1 MQAPCDRGMLAIWP
15 RASVGG
21 EYGMDEFTRRPSG
34 KFSDANVSIVE
45 FESKRIVGVNF
56 FAEVDLSRIEAYR
69 RDPANESGGRRV
81 PYTAFVVKA
90 TARALREFPYANARL
105 FPRFPKFLLG
115 TSTVRFTRADMAV
128 AVERSQPGMEGTAF
142 CDILRSADERSLGEI
157 SDWLQV
163 LSQATPENNQ
173 QWREFSRT
181 IERLPRWLASLAI
194 RMPCFLPSYWVKYRG
209 GAAVVS
215 SPAKYGVDAIGATWV
230 WPVGVSFGLVKDR
243 AVVRDGQIVA
253 CPTFM
258 LTMSFDR
265 RLMAGAQAAH
275 FFRRIVDLLES
286 PENELA

>member
-1 MQAPCDRGMLAIWP
+1 MENPDYFQ
-15 RASVGG
+15 S
-21 EYGMDEFTRRPSG
+21 PSG

-45 FESKRIVGVNF
+45 YESRRMVGVNF

-69 RDPANESGGRRV
+69 HDPKNESGGRRI

-90 TARALREFPYANARL
+90 AAKALTEFPYANARL
-105 FPRFPKFLLG
+105 FARFPAFLLG
-115 TSTVRFTRADMAV
+115 TSTVRFRRADMAV

-142 CDILRSADERSLGEI
+142 CDILRSADQRSLGEI

-173 QWREFSRT
+173 QWREFSQT
-181 IERLPRWLASLAI
+181 IKRLPRWLAAWAI
-194 RMPCFLPSYWVKYRG
+194 RLPCFFPSLWVKYRG

-215 SPAKYGVDAIGATWV
+215 SPAKYGVDGIAATWV
-230 WPVGVSFGLVKDR
+230 WPVGVSFGLVKQR
-243 AVVRDGQIVA
+243 PVVRDGKILA
-253 CPTFM
+253 CPTFT

-275 FFRRIVDLLES
+275 VFKRIVDLLEAADS
-286 PENELA
+286 ELG